1 MREHLY
7 PPQPVIQKTVKK
19 IVNVAPTVLD
29 PEGLEKMNFLINSID
44 VVFRTKQKVAIN
56 NTTNSISD
64 SGDEVMS
71 DLKNLLING
80 YKCGEIY
87 ICIWL

>member
-1 MREHLY
+1 
-7 PPQPVIQKTVKK
+7 
-19 IVNVAPTVLD
+19 
-29 PEGLEKMNFLINSID
+29 MNFLINSID

-56 NTTNSISD
+56 NTTHSISD
-64 SGDEVMS
+64 SEDEVMS

-87 ICIWL
+87 IGI